1 MAERVHGSAKDPGQ
15 IAAKLKVN
23 PNSFTMRHG
32 NPEPKP
38 LELQITYGKNRPYE
52 KTVDSWLQVSD
63 LQKDVAK
70 HFKIPLD
77 ECFLYLRPGLGLAPD
92 LHIQAYYPVGKS
104 EQKPASLL
112 IEAKQEKRL
121 HITLR
126 NLDGQDKHDLVV
138 ANTDTWKTIR
148 EKVAFLERKQP
159 DYVSLVH
166 NGRWWKGR
174 WRTVLEDVKD
184 HDEIFY
190 RLTGP
195 PQVYCTFSVDD
206 EEDIKF
212 PFSKTHTVK
221 SFKVKLME
229 KFGHASSEQVTIVH
243 KGMVLEDD
251 MLLED
256 LGDEAKMEL
265 NIETDKQLFL
275 ATINVKIPVNDIRG
289 RH

>member
-1 MAERVHGSAKDPGQ
+1 MARVHGSANDPGQ
-15 IAAKLKVN
+15 TAANLKIS
-23 PNSFTMRHG
+23 PDSFTMSHG

-38 LELQITYGKNRPYE
+38 LELKITYGQNRPYE
-52 KTVDSWLQVSD
+52 MTVDSWLQVSD

-77 ECFLYLRPGLGLAPD
+77 ECFLYLSSGFGLAPD
-92 LHIQAYYPVGKS
+92 LDIRAYYPVRKS
-104 EQKPASLL
+104 EQKSARIL
-112 IEAKQEKRL
+112 IQAKQEKRL

-126 NLDGQDKHDLVV
+126 DLDGQGKHEIVV

-148 EKVAFLERKQP
+148 EKVACLERKPP

-166 NGRWWKGR
+166 NGRWRKGK
-174 WRTVLEDVKD
+174 WRAVLDDVKD

-190 RLTGP
+190 CLTGS

-206 EEDIKF
+206 EEDEF
-212 PFSKTHTVK
+212 PFSKTHTVQ
-221 SFKVKLME
+221 SFKMKLME
-229 KFGHASSEQVTIVH
+229 KFGHAAPEQVTIVH

-275 ATINVKIPVNDIRG
+275 ATINVKIPVKGVRG